1 MLILV
6 LLLPIIIF
14 AIIVFVIVSIYN
26 NLVNLKNS
34 AIAAWHQI
42 DVQLAR
48 RADLVGNLVE
58 TVKGY
63 AAHEKTTLENVT
75 NARASVQA
83 AKSIPDSARAQSD
96 LESALMR
103 LFAVAENYP
112 NLKAD
117 SSFLTLQNQLRDI
130 EQYLAAARETYNELV
145 RRYNTAIETFPANLF
160 ASTFGFVPREYFQ
173 VPSEKTAPP
182 KVEFS

>member
-1 MLILV
+1 MGFFVVLIV
-6 LLLPIIIF
+6 VVFIVGWIIMK
-14 AIIVFVIVSIYN
+14 YN
-26 NLVNLKNS
+26 GLITFRNQVENGWK
-34 AIAAWHQI
+34 QI
-42 DVQLAR
+42 DVQLKR
-48 RADLVGNLVE
+48 RHDLIPNLVE